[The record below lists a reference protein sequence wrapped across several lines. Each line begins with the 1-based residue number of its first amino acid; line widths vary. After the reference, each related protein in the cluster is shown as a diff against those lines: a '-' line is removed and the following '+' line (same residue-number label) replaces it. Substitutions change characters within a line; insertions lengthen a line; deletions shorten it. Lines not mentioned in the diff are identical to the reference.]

1 MNILNKFREIKFDNK
16 INLIKNL
23 LKLIKNNKR
32 YK

>member
-23 LKLIKNNKR
+23 LKLIKNNKH

>member
-1 MNILNKFREIKFDNK
+1 MNILNKFREIKSDNK
-16 INLIKNL
+16 TNLIKNL

>member
-1 MNILNKFREIKFDNK
+1 MNILNKFKEIKSDNK
-16 INLIKNL
+16 KNLIKNL